1 MIEGEPSRTARRV
14 ATLRA
19 VHQIRETPKVLDD
32 PLAVRIMGADIEKK
46 IRDNPRRYE
55 NLLDRPLRAALVSRA
70 RFAEEALAA
79 AIGRGTD
86 QMVILGAG
94 LDTFAYRS
102 PLAPKLARIF
112 EVDFPATQEWK
123 RKRLAAA
130 GIAIPA
136 NLAFAPIDFTSDT
149 LQAGLERA
157 GVDLARPAFFSW
169 LGVTYY
175 LERDTVLA
183 TFDTIGRLP
192 AGTEIVFDY
201 SESVSGQPLPVRLV
215 FRFLS
220 WRVARMGEPW
230 KSHFSPAE
238 MRAELGARGF
248 GDIEDLDA
256 DAINARWFAGR
267 TDGLAMRGLVHFVRA
282 GVGR

>member
-19 VHQIRETPKVLDD
+19 VHQIREAPKVLDD
-32 PLAVRIMGADIEKK
+32 PLAVRIVGPDVERK
-46 IRDNPRRYE
+46 IRENPKRYE

-70 RFAEEALAA
+70 RFAEESLAA
-79 AIGRGTD
+79 AIERGLD

-102 PLAPKLARIF
+102 PLAPKLAGIF

-123 RKRLAAA
+123 RKRLAET
-130 GIAIPA
+130 GIAIPP
-136 NLAFAPIDFTSDT
+136 NLTFAPIDFTKDT
-149 LQAGLERA
+149 LEAGLRRA
-157 GVDLARPAFFSW
+157 GVDLARPVFFSW

-175 LERDTVLA
+175 LERPTVLD
-183 TFDTIGRLP
+183 TFATIGKLP

-201 SESVSGQPLPVRLV
+201 SESVRGQPLPVRLV

-230 KSHFSPAE
+230 KSNFSPGE
-238 MRAELGARGF
+238 MRDELRTRGF
-248 GDIEDLDA
+248 GEIEDLDA
-256 DAINARWFAGR
+256 EAINGRWFKDR
-267 TDGLAMRGLVHFVRA
+267 TDGLMMRGLVHFVRA
-282 GVGR
+282 KVGG

>member
-14 ATLRA
+14 AVLRA

-32 PLAVRIMGADIEKK
+32 PLAVRIMGADVEKK
-46 IRDNPRRYE
+46 IRDNPKRYE

-70 RFAEEALAA
+70 RFAEESLAK
-79 AIGRGTD
+79 AIERGTD

-102 PLAPKLARIF
+102 PLAPKLTRIF

-130 GIAIPA
+130 GIAIPP
-136 NLAFAPIDFTSDT
+136 NLAFAPIDFTRDT
-149 LQAGLERA
+149 LEAGLERA
-157 GVDLARPAFFSW
+157 GVDLTRPVFFSW

-192 AGTEIVFDY
+192 A
-201 SESVSGQPLPVRLV
+201 R
-215 FRFLS
+215 
-220 WRVARMGEPW
+220 
-230 KSHFSPAE
+230 
-238 MRAELGARGF
+238 
-248 GDIEDLDA
+248 
-256 DAINARWFAGR
+256 
-267 TDGLAMRGLVHFVRA
+267 
-282 GVGR
+282 

>member
-14 ATLRA
+14 AVLRA

-32 PLAVRIMGADIEKK
+32 PLAVRIMGPDVEKK
-46 IRDNPRRYE
+46 IRENPKRYE

-70 RFAEEALAA
+70 RFAEESLAA
-79 AIGRGTD
+79 AIARGVD
-86 QMVILGAG
+86 QMVVLGAG

-102 PLAPKLARIF
+102 PLAGKLTRIF

-123 RKRLAAA
+123 RRRLAET
-130 GIAIPA
+130 GIAIPD
-136 NLAFAPIDFTSDT
+136 NLTFAPIDFTRDT
-149 LQAGLERA
+149 LEAGLKRA
-157 GVDLARPAFFSW
+157 GVDLSRPVFFSW

-175 LERDTVLA
+175 LERQTVLD
-183 TFDTIGRLP
+183 TFATIGRLP

-201 SESVSGQPLPVRLV
+201 SDDATKHGIAVSLIY
-215 FRFLS
+215 RFLS

-230 KSHFSPAE
+230 KSHFRPAE
-238 MRAELGARGF
+238 IVPELTGRGF

-267 TDGLAMRGLVHFVRA
+267 SDGLKMRGLVHFVRA
-282 GVGR
+282 RVGR

>member
-1 MIEGEPSRTARRV
+1 V
-14 ATLRA
+14 
-19 VHQIRETPKVLDD
+19 VV
-32 PLAVRIMGADIEKK
+32 
-46 IRDNPRRYE
+46 
-55 NLLDRPLRAALVSRA
+55 
-70 RFAEEALAA
+70 
-79 AIGRGTD
+79 
-86 QMVILGAG
+86 LGAG

-102 PLAPKLARIF
+102 PLAPKLKHIF

-123 RKRLAAA
+123 RRRLATA
-130 GIAIPA
+130 GITVPA
-136 NLAFAPIDFTSDT
+136 NLAFAPIDFTRDT
-149 LQAGLERA
+149 LEAGLKRA
-157 GVDLARPAFFSW
+157 GVNLARPTFFSW

-192 AGTEIVFDY
+192 EGTEIVFDY
-201 SESVSGQPLPVRLV
+201 SESVSGQSLPVRLV

-230 KSHFSPAE
+230 KSHFSAAE
-238 MRAELGARGF
+238 MRAELTSRGF

-267 TDGLAMRGLVHFVRA
+267 TDGLAMRGLVHFARA
-282 GVGR
+282 RVGR